1 MSSSSVSASGR
12 VLIVGAGPTGLA
24 AANLLGQ
31 AGVPVSL
38 IEQHATTSDEA
49 KAISLDDESLRTMQ
63 AAGWDDKV
71 AEVVTPGTGT
81 RYYDRRGRPLLHA
94 KGPFPFRLG
103 HPFKNA
109 FAQPDLERVLLD
121 GLDRFPH
128 VEVAFETTL
137 IGLRPGADRV
147 EATIVRR
154 SGRGGPDGAA
164 GSETLPFAY
173 VLGCDGGRS
182 AVRELR
188 GITMSGRNH
197 EEKWL
202 VVDTLGDQR
211 DERFAMHYGDPGR
224 PHVIVPG
231 RGNRCRYEFALRPD
245 EADLGQVVDFELI
258 RRLLAPFRAIEPHHV
273 ERAVVYR
280 FNALV
285 ADTWGSGRCFLLGD
299 AAHMM
304 PPFAGQGLNSGVRD
318 AANLCWKLVAVLS
331 GTAGP
336 ALLDSYE
343 VERKPHALA
352 TVRLSERLGTVVMT
366 RNRWTARARD
376 AAVRL
381 LKLFPGTRDY
391 LEAMRFRPV
400 ARYQQGFVHVTG
412 RDAQRDLVGVQLPQ
426 PRVYTGDYELV
437 RMDDALGPGF
447 SLLGVDVA
455 EAEWAGLDPRLEGLA
470 PRRIEV
476 ALGDRMPRAAP
487 GRRACTD
494 ADGRLEGFFRGM
506 SGHFVLVRPDRFI
519 AAVFTAAQSG
529 RVMGELAPFLDTR
542 SRGLGLIGHP
552 PEHTSSGIEENVT

>member
-1 MSSSSVSASGR
+1 MSSSNVSVPGR

-121 GLDRFPH
+121 GLGRFPH
-128 VEVAFETTL
+128 VEVAFNTTL
-137 IGLRPGADRV
+137 TGLRPGEDRV
-147 EATIVRR
+147 EATISRR
-154 SGRGGPDGAA
+154 RAQDGPE
-164 GSETLPFAY
+164 ETTGTETVPYAY

-197 EEKWL
+197 QEKWL

-231 RGNRCRYEFALRPD
+231 RGDRCRYEFALRPD
-245 EADLGQVVDFELI
+245 EADLGQVVDFDLI
-258 RRLLAPFRAIEPHHV
+258 RRLLAPFRAIEPRHV

-285 ADTWGSGRCFLLGD
+285 ADSWGSGRCFLLGD

-318 AANLCWKLVAVLS
+318 AANLCWKLAAVLA
-331 GTAGP
+331 GVAGP

-343 VERKPHALA
+343 VERKPHAAA
-352 TVRLSERLGTVVMT
+352 TVHLSERLGTVVMT
-366 RNRWTARARD
+366 RSRWTARTRD
-376 AAVRL
+376 ATVRL
-381 LKLFPGTRDY
+381 LKLFPGTRHY

-400 ARYQQGFVHVTG
+400 ARYREGFVHVAGHDTL
-412 RDAQRDLVGVQLPQ
+412 RDLVGVQLPQ

-437 RMDDALGPGF
+437 RLDDALGPGF

-455 EAEWAGLDPRLEGLA
+455 EAAWAGLDPGLERLA
-470 PRRIEV
+470 PSRIEL
-476 ALGDRMPRAAP
+476 ALGDRMPRAAQ

-494 ADGRLEGFFRGM
+494 ADGQLESFFRAM

-519 AAVFTAAQSG
+519 AAIFTAAESG
-529 RVMGELAPFLDTR
+529 RVMGELATFLGAR
-542 SRGLGLIGHP
+542 PPGSGVLGHSP
-552 PEHTSSGIEENVT
+552 AHTSTGIEENVT